1 MQAPRRCGVRD
12 RVEVLAPAAVALT
25 GLVFVVLYSVALT
38 SVSGASRRTT
48 PREWE
53 AIKAAAM
60 RGCRK
65 EQPVPADYGTC
76 RWRGRVLV
84 STANRR
90 YAWASVT
97 GPSYD
102 NSGVLRRPTMP
113 TLADDSCR
121 RRGNLAMLVLVAGDA
136 ARSRPRSEDP
146 RVHRGIRRLQLPPM
160 LSARVRPFP
169 RPRGTAKSPG
179 VFDVSARGVACP
191 VSVVACCAAAPGAGF
206 PSANPRRQC

>member
-38 SVSGASRRTT
+38 SVSGASRRAT

-102 NSGVLRRPTMP
+102 NSGILRRPTMH
-113 TLADDSCR
+113 SR
-121 RRGNLAMLVLVAGDA
+121 RWRMIRVVGGGISPCSYWWRATPRAVAHDLRIRGYTEESGDF
-136 ARSRPRSEDP
+136 SY
-146 RVHRGIRRLQLPPM
+146 HR
-160 LSARVRPFP
+160 
-169 RPRGTAKSPG
+169 
-179 VFDVSARGVACP
+179 C
-191 VSVVACCAAAPGAGF
+191 
-206 PSANPRRQC
+206 

>member
-38 SVSGASRRTT
+38 SVSGASRRAT

-76 RWRGRVLV
+76 RWRGRELPGRQRDRSPGAYEFGCPPPKRCGHAGADYLDGEGGAAVDI
-84 STANRR
+84 
-90 YAWASVT
+90 T
-97 GPSYD
+97 GAD
-102 NSGVLRRPTMP
+102 NI
-113 TLADDSCR
+113 SCR
-121 RRGNLAMLVLVAGDA
+121 RARRIVKRCIQHRTVRGWRPALGDRA
-136 ARSRPRSEDP
+136 DTTSSSTDDHDDRD
-146 RVHRGIRRLQLPPM
+146 RRRM
-160 LSARVRPFP
+160 
-169 RPRGTAKSPG
+169 T
-179 VFDVSARGVACP
+179 
-191 VSVVACCAAAPGAGF
+191 
-206 PSANPRRQC
+206 